1 MLLDILSNGNRP
13 WVVATHINALFQGI
27 KELELSG
34 EPKTT
39 VQKLLSN
46 EGEEVAL
53 GAPLKLTGKVEHY
66 LGSLIGAIRN
76 DLLAKMQQ
84 AIADYAKRE
93 RKEWLFD
100 HVAQLSIV
108 GTQL

>member
-1 MLLDILSNGNRP
+1 MLTLLTLLTSL
-13 WVVATHINALFQGI
+13 TLLFQGI

-53 GAPLKLTGKVEHY
+53 GAPLELTGKVEHY
-66 LGSLIGAIRN
+66 LGGLIGAIRD
-76 DLLAKMQQ
+76 DLLAKMKQ
-84 AIADYAKRE
+84 ACYLVITPMASPRQDEAGMLPSYHPYGISSPR
-93 RKEWLFD
+93 
-100 HVAQLSIV
+100 
-108 GTQL
+108 